1 MVCPAITLDYT
12 HQTMATRGEGPL
24 TNSFEK
30 GKESNNKCHERFTLI
45 LILPGDTEVQP
56 LPKATQGLPLLV
68 KGDGCRHAEIAT
80 HST

>member
-1 MVCPAITLDYT
+1 
-12 HQTMATRGEGPL
+12 MATRGEGPL

-30 GKESNNKCHERFTLI
+30 GKESNNKCHERFILI

-56 LPKATQGLPLLV
+56 LPKATQGLHLLV